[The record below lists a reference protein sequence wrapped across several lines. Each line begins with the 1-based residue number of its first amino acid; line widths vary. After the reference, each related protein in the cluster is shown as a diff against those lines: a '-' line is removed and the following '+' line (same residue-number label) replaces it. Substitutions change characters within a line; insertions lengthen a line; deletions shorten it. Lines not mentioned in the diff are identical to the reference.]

1 MSKAARKLTAISE
14 PFPAHEWWM
23 EVTKAVGIS
32 ECADI
37 FSVDARTI
45 YRWRADGMSA
55 ERSTS
60 GMEKFRRLLSILIMY
75 DRCDLAASGVEYFN
89 SLLTGSQECRG
100 IIPLAKTMHEEI
112 NRDFIAVGRLADAI
126 ANNEPP
132 AVVESWAKAANEE
145 INRSVAKYKQVQGS

>member
-1 MSKAARKLTAISE
+1 MSKDQRKLPTCQE
-14 PFPAHEWWM
+14 PFPAHEWWL
-23 EVTKAVGIS
+23 EVTRAVGIS

-37 FSVDARTI
+37 FSVDQRTI

-60 GMEKFRRLLSILIMY
+60 VMEKFRRLLSVLIMY
-75 DRCDLAASGVEYFN
+75 DRCDLVASGTEYFN
-89 SLLTGSQECRG
+89 SLLTGSQECLG

-112 NRDFIAVGRLADAI
+112 NRDFLAVGRLADAI
-126 ANNEPP
+126 ANKEPA
-132 AVVESWAKAANEE
+132 AVVESWAQAANEE

>member
-1 MSKAARKLTAISE
+1 MSKDQRKLPTCQE
-14 PFPAHEWWM
+14 PFPAHEWWL
-23 EVTKAVGIS
+23 EVTRAVGIS

-37 FSVDARTI
+37 FSVDQRTI

-60 GMEKFRRLLSILIMY
+60 VMEKLRRLMSILIMY
-75 DRCDLAASGVEYFN
+75 DRCDLAASGAEYFN
-89 SLLTGSQECRG
+89 SLLTGSQECLG

-112 NRDFIAVGRLADAI
+112 NRDFLAVGRLADAI
-126 ANNEPP
+126 ANKEPA
-132 AVVESWAKAANEE
+132 AVVESWAQAANEE